1 MNRERYL
8 KKSNI
13 DIELVPG
20 RAKYLHA
27 GKVPEGYCEPLTK
40 VSDIHS
46 IADYLNFAKDR
57 LDALS
62 YLRGKLLNISMDIKL
77 GDARGNWEPVLCKL
91 QMLKSTA
98 KSLCVFWENMS
109 ELESM
114 TYERIKAVLASVHE
128 EMQWRMQ
135 DLGVDFEMTFKGY
148 HLGIGGEL
156 EKDVNEFRKYLAEE
170 IAIIK
175 DAKARCTVDM
185 VCPGKLW
192 KLRGKLREFLLKV
205 ADAI

>member
-8 KKSNI
+8 KKSNV

-20 RAKYLHA
+20 RAKYLHT

-77 GDARGNWEPVLCKL
+77 GETRGNWEPVLCKL

-98 KSLCVFWENMS
+98 KSIGVFWENLDK
-109 ELESM
+109 LESM
-114 TYERIKAVLASVHE
+114 TYERIKVVLKSVHE

-135 DLGVDFEMTFKGY
+135 DLGVDFETAFKGY
-148 HLGIGGEL
+148 NLGIGGEL
-156 EKDVNEFRKYLAEE
+156 EKDVNEFRKYLDDE
-170 IAIIK
+170 IAIIR
-175 DAKARCTVDM
+175 DAKARCTVDR
-185 VCPGKLW
+185 VCHGMLW
-192 KLRGKLREFLLKV
+192 KLREKLRDFLLKL

>member
-8 KKSNI
+8 NKSNV

-20 RAKYLHA
+20 RAKYLHT

-46 IADYLNFAKDR
+46 IADYLDFAKDR

-62 YLRGKLLNISMDIKL
+62 YLRGKLLNISMDIRL
-77 GDARGNWEPVLCKL
+77 GEALGNWEPVICKL

-98 KSLCVFWENMS
+98 ESIGVFWKNLDK
-109 ELESM
+109 LESM
-114 TYERIKAVLASVHE
+114 TYKRIQAVLTSVHE
-128 EMQWRMQ
+128 EMLWRMQ
-135 DLGVDFEMTFKGY
+135 ELGVDFETAFKGY
-148 HLGIGGEL
+148 NIGIGGEL
-156 EKDVNEFRKYLAEE
+156 EKDANDFRKYLDDE

-175 DAKARCTVDM
+175 DAK
-185 VCPGKLW
+185 
-192 KLRGKLREFLLKV
+192 
-205 ADAI
+205 

>member
-1 MNRERYL
+1 MNRERYP
-8 KKSNI
+8 KKSNV

-20 RAKYLHA
+20 RAKYLHT

-62 YLRGKLLNISMDIKL
+62 YLRGKLMNISMDIKL
-77 GDARGNWEPVLCKL
+77 GEALGNWEPVICKL
-91 QMLKSTA
+91 QMLKFKAESIGA
-98 KSLCVFWENMS
+98 FWKNMDK
-109 ELESM
+109 LESM
-114 TYERIKAVLASVHE
+114 TYERIKAVLSSVHE

-135 DLGVDFEMTFKGY
+135 DLGVDFEMAFKGY
-148 HLGIGGEL
+148 GLGIGGQL
-156 EKDVNEFRKYLAEE
+156 EKDANEFRKYLDDE
-170 IAIIK
+170 IAIIR
-175 DAKARCTVDM
+175 DAKARCTVDL
-185 VCPGKLW
+185 VCPGMLR
-192 KLRGKLREFLLKV
+192 KLRGKLRDFLLKL

>member
-1 MNRERYL
+1 MNRERYP
-8 KKSNI
+8 KKSNV

-20 RAKYLHA
+20 RAKYLHT

-46 IADYLNFAKDR
+46 IADYLDFAKDR

-62 YLRGKLLNISMDIKL
+62 YLRGKLMNISMDIKL
-77 GDARGNWEPVLCKL
+77 GEARGNWEPVICKL

-98 KSLCVFWENMS
+98 ESIGVFWKNLDK
-109 ELESM
+109 LESM
-114 TYERIKAVLASVHE
+114 TYKRIQAVLTSVHE
-128 EMQWRMQ
+128 EMLWRMQ
-135 DLGVDFEMTFKGY
+135 ELGVAFETAFKGY

-156 EKDVNEFRKYLAEE
+156 EKDVNEFCKYLDDE

-175 DAKARCTVDM
+175 DAKERCTVDR
-185 VCPGKLW
+185 VCPGMFW
-192 KLRGKLREFLLKV
+192 KLRGKLRDFLLKL

>member
-8 KKSNI
+8 KKSNF

-20 RAKYLHA
+20 RAKYLHTA
-27 GKVPEGYCEPLTK
+27 RVPDGYCEPLTM

-46 IADYLNFAKDR
+46 IADYLHFTKDR

-77 GDARGNWEPVLCKL
+77 AEAPGNWVPVLCKL
-91 QMLKSTA
+91 QMIKSNA
-98 KSLCVFWENMS
+98 QSISAFWENMDK
-109 ELESM
+109 LESM
-114 TYERIKAVLASVHE
+114 TYERIKVVLASVHE

-135 DLGVDFEMTFKGY
+135 DLGVDFETAFKGY
-148 HLGIGGEL
+148 NLGIGGEL
-156 EKDVNEFRKYLAEE
+156 EKDVNKFRKYLDDE

-175 DAKARCTVDM
+175 DAKERCTVDR
-185 VCPGKLW
+185 VCPGMLW
-192 KLRGKLREFLLKV
+192 KLRGKLRDCLHRM
-205 ADAI
+205 ADTI

>member
-1 MNRERYL
+1 MNRERFL
-8 KKSNI
+8 KKSNV

-46 IADYLNFAKDR
+46 ISDYLNFTKDR

-62 YLRGKLLNISMDIKL
+62 YLRGKLLDISMDIKL
-77 GDARGNWEPVLCKL
+77 GEAHGDWEQVLRKL

-98 KSLCVFWENMS
+98 ESIGVFWENLDK
-109 ELESM
+109 LESM
-114 TYERIKAVLASVHE
+114 TYERIKVVLASVHE
-128 EMQWRMQ
+128 EMLWRMQ
-135 DLGVDFEMTFKGY
+135 YLGVDFETAFKGY
-148 HLGIGGEL
+148 QLGIGGEL
-156 EKDVNEFRKYLAEE
+156 EKDVNDFRKYLDDE
-170 IAIIK
+170 IAIIR
-175 DAKARCTVDM
+175 DAKERCTVDR
-185 VCPGKLW
+185 VCPGMLW
-192 KLRGKLREFLLKV
+192 KLRGKLRDCLHRL

>member
-8 KKSNI
+8 KKSNV

-20 RAKYLHA
+20 RAKYLHT

-77 GDARGNWEPVLCKL
+77 GETHGDWIQVLRKL

-98 KSLCVFWENMS
+98 ESIGAYWEN
-109 ELESM
+109 LGKLGSM
-114 TYERIKAVLASVHE
+114 TYERIKEVLASVHE
-128 EMQWRMQ
+128 EMLWNMQ
-135 DLGVDFEMTFKGY
+135 NLGVDFETAFKGY
-148 HLGIGGEL
+148 QLGIGGEL
-156 EKDVNEFRKYLAEE
+156 EKDVNDFRKYLDGE

-175 DAKARCTVDM
+175 DAKARCTVDR
-185 VCPGKLW
+185 VCPVLPWKIRW
-192 KLRGKLREFLLKV
+192 KLRDFLLKL
-205 ADAI
+205 AAAI

>member
-1 MNRERYL
+1 MNREQYL
-8 KKSNI
+8 KKSNV

-20 RAKYLHA
+20 RAKYLHT

-77 GDARGNWEPVLCKL
+77 GETHGDWEQVLRKL

-98 KSLCVFWENMS
+98 ESIGVYWENLGK
-109 ELESM
+109 LESM
-114 TYERIKAVLASVHE
+114 TYERIKVVLASVHE

-135 DLGVDFEMTFKGY
+135 DLGVDFETAFKGY
-148 HLGIGGEL
+148 NIGIGGEL
-156 EKDVNEFRKYLAEE
+156 EKDVNEFRKYLDDE
-170 IAIIK
+170 IAIIR
-175 DAKARCTVDM
+175 DAKARCTVDR
-185 VCPGKLW
+185 VCPVLPWKIRW
-192 KLRGKLREFLLKV
+192 KLRKFLLKL
-205 ADAI
+205 ADSI

>member
-8 KKSNI
+8 KKSNV

-20 RAKYLHA
+20 RAKYLHT

-46 IADYLNFAKDR
+46 IADYLNFTKDR

-77 GDARGNWEPVLCKL
+77 GETHGNWVPVLCKL
-91 QMLKSTA
+91 QMLKSTTE
-98 KSLCVFWENMS
+98 SIGVFWENLDK
-109 ELESM
+109 LESM
-114 TYERIKAVLASVHE
+114 TYERIKVVLASVHE

-135 DLGVDFEMTFKGY
+135 DLGVDFEAAFNGY
-148 HLGIGGEL
+148 NLGIGGEL
-156 EKDVNEFRKYLAEE
+156 EKDVNEFRKYLDDE
-170 IAIIK
+170 IVIIR
-175 DAKARCTVDM
+175 DAMERCTVDR
-185 VCPGKLW
+185 VCPVLPWKIRW
-192 KLRGKLREFLLKV
+192 KLRKFLLKL
-205 ADAI
+205 ADSI

>member
-8 KKSNI
+8 NKSNV

-20 RAKYLHA
+20 RAKYLHT

-77 GDARGNWEPVLCKL
+77 GETHGDWEQVLCKL

-98 KSLCVFWENMS
+98 ESIGVYWENLGK
-109 ELESM
+109 LESM
-114 TYERIKAVLASVHE
+114 TYDRIKGVLASVHE
-128 EMQWRMQ
+128 EMLWNMQ
-135 DLGVDFEMTFKGY
+135 NLGVDFETAFKGY
-148 HLGIGGEL
+148 QLGIGGEL
-156 EKDVNEFRKYLAEE
+156 EKDVNEFRKYLDDE

-175 DAKARCTVDM
+175 DAKARCTVER
-185 VCPGKLW
+185 VCPGMLW
-192 KLRGKLREFLLKV
+192 KLRGKLRDCLHRL

>member
-1 MNRERYL
+1 MNRERYP
-8 KKSNI
+8 KKSNV

-20 RAKYLHA
+20 RAKYLHT
-27 GKVPEGYCEPLTK
+27 GKVPDGYCEPLTK

-77 GDARGNWEPVLCKL
+77 GEALGNWEPVICKL
-91 QMLKSTA
+91 QMLKSKA
-98 KSLCVFWENMS
+98 ESIGAFWKNMDK
-109 ELESM
+109 LESM
-114 TYERIKAVLASVHE
+114 TYERIKAVLSSVHE

-135 DLGVDFEMTFKGY
+135 DLGVDFETAFKGY
-148 HLGIGGEL
+148 NIGIGGKL
-156 EKDVNEFRKYLAEE
+156 EKDANEFRRYLDDE
-170 IAIIK
+170 IAIIR
-175 DAKARCTVDM
+175 DAKERCTVDR
-185 VCPGKLW
+185 VCPGMLW
-192 KLRGKLREFLLKV
+192 KLRGKLRDFLLKL

>member
-20 RAKYLHA
+20 RAKYLHT

-46 IADYLNFAKDR
+46 IADYLNFTKDR

-77 GDARGNWEPVLCKL
+77 GDARGNWEPVLFKL

-98 KSLCVFWENMS
+98 ESIGVFWKNLDK
-109 ELESM
+109 LESM

-128 EMQWRMQ
+128 DMQWRMQ
-135 DLGVDFEMTFKGY
+135 DLGVDFEMAFKGY
-148 HLGIGGEL
+148 NLGIGGKL
-156 EKDVNEFRKYLAEE
+156 EKDVNEFRKYLDDE
-170 IAIIK
+170 IAIIR
-175 DAKARCTVDM
+175 DAKARCTVDR
-185 VCPGKLW
+185 VCPGMLW
-192 KLRGKLREFLLKV
+192 KLRGKLRDFLLKL

>member
-20 RAKYLHA
+20 RAKYLHT

-46 IADYLNFAKDR
+46 IADYLNFTKDR

-98 KSLCVFWENMS
+98 ESIGVFWKNLDK
-109 ELESM
+109 LESM

-128 EMQWRMQ
+128 DMQWRMQ
-135 DLGVDFEMTFKGY
+135 DLGVDFEMAFKGY
-148 HLGIGGEL
+148 NLGIGGKL
-156 EKDVNEFRKYLAEE
+156 EKDVNEFRKYLDDE
-170 IAIIK
+170 IAIIR
-175 DAKARCTVDM
+175 DAKARCTVDR
-185 VCPGKLW
+185 VCPGMLW
-192 KLRGKLREFLLKV
+192 KLRGKLRDFLLKL

>member
-8 KKSNI
+8 KKSNV

-20 RAKYLHA
+20 RAKYLHT
-27 GKVPEGYCEPLTK
+27 GKVPDGYCEPLTK

-57 LDALS
+57 MDALS

-77 GDARGNWEPVLCKL
+77 GKTLGNLEPVLCKV

-98 KSLCVFWENMS
+98 ESIGVFWGNLDK
-109 ELESM
+109 LESM
-114 TYERIKAVLASVHE
+114 TYKRIKVVLTSVHE
-128 EMQWRMQ
+128 EILWKMQ
-135 DLGVDFEMTFKGY
+135 DLGVDFELVFKGCG
-148 HLGIGGEL
+148 LGIGSQL
-156 EKDVNEFRKYLAEE
+156 EEDVNEFRKYLDDE

-175 DAKARCTVDM
+175 DAKERCTVDR
-185 VCPGKLW
+185 VCPGMLW
-192 KLRGKLREFLLKV
+192 KIRGNVRNFLLKL

>member
-20 RAKYLHA
+20 RAKYLHT
-27 GKVPEGYCEPLTK
+27 GKVPEGYCEPMTK

-46 IADYLNFAKDR
+46 IADYINFAKDR
-57 LDALS
+57 MDALS

-77 GDARGNWEPVLCKL
+77 SEARGNWEPVLCKL

-98 KSLCVFWENMS
+98 KSLGVFWENMD

-135 DLGVDFEMTFKGY
+135 DLGVDFEMAFKGY

-156 EKDVNEFRKYLAEE
+156 EKDVNEFRKYLDDE
-170 IAIIK
+170 IAIIR
-175 DAKARCTVDM
+175 DAKARCTVER
-185 VCPGKLW
+185 VCPGMLW
-192 KLRGKLREFLLKV
+192 KLRGKLRDCLHRL

>member
-8 KKSNI
+8 KKSNV

-20 RAKYLHA
+20 RAKYLHT

-46 IADYLNFAKDR
+46 IADYLNFVKDR

-77 GDARGNWEPVLCKL
+77 GETNEDWVHVLRKL
-91 QMLKSTA
+91 QTLKSNA
-98 KSLCVFWENMS
+98 KSISAFWENMGK
-109 ELESM
+109 LESM

-135 DLGVDFEMTFKGY
+135 DLGVDFEMAFKGY
-148 HLGIGGEL
+148 SIGIGGEL
-156 EKDVNEFRKYLAEE
+156 EKDVNDFRKYLDDE
-170 IAIIK
+170 IAIIR
-175 DAKARCTVDM
+175 DAKARCTVDR
-185 VCPGKLW
+185 VCPGMLW
-192 KLRGKLREFLLKV
+192 KLRGKLRNFLLKL